1 MDASR
6 NIVGPQVM
14 QLRNGRGWSQAKF
27 ASVCQLRGWDV
38 SRGVVA
44 RIEGGVRWVADFE
57 LLELAGALEVPV
69 PDLFPEKK
77 PGCVPPETLNFRH
90 SHQMTDTF

>member
-14 QLRNGRGWSQAKF
+14 QLRNERGWSQEKF
-27 ASVCQLRGWDV
+27 ASVCQLGGWDV

-57 LLELAGALEVPV
+57 LLELAVALKVPV
-69 PDLFPEKK
+69 PELYPK
-77 PGCVPPETLNFRH
+77 LNRAAFRPALL
-90 SHQMTDTF
+90 SDSKGT